1 MSRLI
6 ILIAVALLAWLLVR
20 WFVRTPPKQVVATAK
35 RAALV
40 AGLGVLILLA
50 VTGRLN
56 WLVAA
61 GAASLPFLRR
71 GFMLF
76 RYLPMVRGLF
86 GGASR
91 SPGASHGFNRHS
103 SPFST
108 LETRFLRV
116 SLDITTG
123 NLDGEVLE
131 GAYEG
136 QFLSRM
142 TQDQLLA
149 LLGVCQA
156 EDPRSAA
163 LLNAYLDRHHAGWRA
178 QAGPQGGRRESNT
191 PPNHAM
197 SPAEARDILGIN
209 AEATREEVLQA
220 HRRLIHKLHPDRGGS
235 TYLAAKIN
243 QAKDCLLNQ

>member
-6 ILIAVALLAWLLVR
+6 VLIAIALAVWLLMR
-20 WFVRTPPKQVVATAK
+20 WFIRTPPKQVVATVK
-35 RAALV
+35 RAGLVIAL
-40 AGLGVLILLA
+40 LVLALLV

-61 GAASLPFLRR
+61 GAAAIPFLKK
-71 GFMLF
+71 GFVLL
-76 RYLPMVRGLF
+76 RYLPMVQGLF
-86 GGASR
+86 GGAAKAAN
-91 SPGASHGFNRHS
+91 PGGHRN
-103 SPFST
+103 PFST

-116 SLDITTG
+116 SLDISTG

-131 GAYEG
+131 GAFEG
-136 QFLSRM
+136 EFLSKM
-142 TQDQLLA
+142 SLPNLLT
-149 LLGVCQA
+149 LLGVCNT

-163 LLNAYLDRHHAGWRA
+163 LLTAYLDRHHTGWRA
-178 QAGPQGGRRESNT
+178 QAGHGGRREQTQDHGQNG
-191 PPNHAM
+191 NM

-209 AEATREEVLQA
+209 PDASENDILQA

-243 QAKDCLLNQ
+243 QAKDCLIKR

>member
-1 MSRLI
+1 MTRLI
-6 ILIAVALLAWLLVR
+6 VLIAVAIAAWLLVR

-35 RAALV
+35 RSGLVIAL
-40 AGLGVLILLA
+40 GILILLV

-56 WLVAA
+56 WLIAA
-61 GAASLPFLRR
+61 GAAALPFLKK

-76 RYLPMVRGLF
+76 RYLPMVSGLF
-86 GGASR
+86 GNAAKAANLG
-91 SPGASHGFNRHS
+91 GQGN
-103 SPFST
+103 PFST

-131 GAYEG
+131 GAFEG
-136 QFLSRM
+136 EFLSKLPL
-142 TQDQLLA
+142 DKLLS
-149 LLGVCQA
+149 LLNVCQT

-163 LLNAYLDRHHAGWRA
+163 LLSAYLDRHHSGWRT
-178 QAGPQGGRRESNT
+178 QSSQSNHQQQNHA
-191 PPNHAM
+191 PNHNM
-197 SPAEARDILGIN
+197 SANEARDILGI
-209 AEATREEVLQA
+209 ETSATQDEILQA
-220 HRRLIHKLHPDRGGS
+220 HRKLIHKLHPDRGGS